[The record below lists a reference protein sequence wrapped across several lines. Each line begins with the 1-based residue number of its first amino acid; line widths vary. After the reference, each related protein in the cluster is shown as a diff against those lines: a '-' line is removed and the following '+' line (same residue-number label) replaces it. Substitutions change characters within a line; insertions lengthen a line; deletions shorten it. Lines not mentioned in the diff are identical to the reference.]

1 MKFSFF
7 SYWWGVED
15 EMTPPVEVEQLTD
28 SKTLNPCAKIW
39 GATTEERGENGPWSP
54 VVKSSLSALGR
65 STLNGQQGDNAD
77 IMRYAATQPNTPG
90 PGLND
95 NGDDNWRF
103 AIDNG

>member
-1 MKFSFF
+1 M
-7 SYWWGVED
+7 Y
-15 EMTPPVEVEQLTD
+15 Q
-28 SKTLNPCAKIW
+28 IR
-39 GATTEERGENGPWSP
+39 GATTEERGDYGPWSP

-95 NGDDNWRF
+95 DGDDNWRF